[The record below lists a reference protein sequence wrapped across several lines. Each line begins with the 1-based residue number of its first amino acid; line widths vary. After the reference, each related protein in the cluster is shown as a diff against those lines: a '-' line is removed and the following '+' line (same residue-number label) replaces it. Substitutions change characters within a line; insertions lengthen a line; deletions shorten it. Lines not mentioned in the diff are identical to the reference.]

1 MLDRVSF
8 KNFKSLR
15 SVTLELS
22 PLTVLV
28 GPNGSGKSSVL
39 TAIHLLSQTGIRRP
53 SGSLP
58 WGRFGVTF
66 GGPRD
71 PRRLASSAP
80 PLTMELAMREAGGDE
95 LTLTIVLPAP
105 SDEQADDLEFQVTVG
120 GPAGPLRSTTAG
132 ESRGVAARSGAEA
145 MLDDPRVRRFVSVV
159 YLHLDA
165 SVMCRT
171 STTDEEEPRMA
182 ANGEGLASSLAWMA
196 GAKPDLLTAIA
207 TDLAQVVPGVRRILT
222 HRERIVDRVME
233 KVDIDGQPIW
243 RPVDRPRIGD
253 RFSIEFANGS
263 EVPADL
269 LSEGTVLALGL
280 LTKMREP
287 RRPRLFLLD
296 DLDRGLHIDA
306 QARLV
311 AALRELMRQN
321 PELQIVCSTHSTYL
335 LNLFDP
341 SEVRVL
347 ALDEHRATH
356 AKALTAHPE
365 FDRWKYGTQTG
376 ELWAA
381 LGDAWVTTQAE
392 P

>member
-15 SVTLELS
+15 SVSIELS

-28 GPNGSGKSSVL
+28 GPNGCGKSSIL
-39 TAIHLLSQTGIRRP
+39 AAIHLLSQTGIRRP
-53 SGSLP
+53 SASLP

-80 PLTMELAMREAGGDE
+80 PLTMELTMREAAGDE
-95 LTLTIVLPAP
+95 LTLKIVLPAQ
-105 SDEQADDLEFQVTVG
+105 SDEQPNDLEFHVTVE
-120 GPAGPLRSTTAG
+120 GPTGSLSSTITG
-132 ESRGVAARSGAEA
+132 ESRGVAARSTAEA
-145 MLDDPRVRRFVSVV
+145 MLDDPRIRRFVSVV

-165 SVMCRT
+165 PVMCRT
-171 STTDEEEPRMA
+171 STTDEEQPRMG
-182 ANGEGLASSLAWMA
+182 ANGEGLASTLAWMA
-196 GAKPDLLTAIA
+196 GAKPDHLLDIA
-207 TDLAQVVPGVRRILT
+207 EDLARVVPGVRRILT

-243 RPVDRPRIGD
+243 RPVDRPKIGD
-253 RFSIEFANGS
+253 RFSIEFDDGK

-280 LTKMREP
+280 LTKLREP

-306 QARLV
+306 QAKLV
-311 AALRELMRQN
+311 EALRDLMRQD
-321 PELQIVCSTHSTYL
+321 PALQIVCSTHSTYL

-347 ALDEHRATH
+347 ALDEDRATH
-356 AKALTAHPE
+356 AKVLTAHPE
-365 FDRWKYGTQTG
+365 FDKWRYGTQTG

-381 LGDAWVTTQAE
+381 LGHAWVTKQAE